1 MLLLFIGAQ
10 LSMAQTIL
18 VMGDSLSAGYG
29 IELDQSWP
37 NLLQKQLKEQ
47 TTQWQVVNLSISGE
61 TTAGGLHRLPAAL
74 DKHQPDIVILELGAN
89 DGLRGLSPLQMR
101 HNLQRMIQL
110 SQQQGAK
117 VLLVGM
123 HLPPNY
129 GAIYTRQFDQA
140 FTTLATQFKLPFMPF
155 LLQDVASDPLLMQSD
170 NLHPTAPAQP
180 IILANLWHYL
190 QPLLE
195 IANTTTAL

>member
-37 NLLQKQLKEQ
+37 SLLQKQLKEQ

-101 HNLQRMIQL
+101 QNLQRMIQL

-140 FTTLATQFKLPFMPF
+140 FITLATQFKLPFMPF

>member
-37 NLLQKQLKEQ
+37 SLLQKQLKEQ
-47 TTQWQVVNLSISGE
+47 TPQWQVVNLSISGE

-101 HNLQRMIQL
+101 QNLQRMIQL
-110 SQQQGAK
+110 SQQQGDK

-195 IANTTTAL
+195 DETAIAP